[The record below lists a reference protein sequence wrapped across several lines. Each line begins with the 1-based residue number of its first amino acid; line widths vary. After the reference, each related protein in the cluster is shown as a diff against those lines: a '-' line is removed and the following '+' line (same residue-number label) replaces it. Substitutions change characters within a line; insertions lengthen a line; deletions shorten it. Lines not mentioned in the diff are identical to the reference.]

1 MKFIPLS
8 CSLLGMMTLG
18 PQALAAS
25 EVAQALLVRHAELR
39 EQLASNPFGRPLYLQ
54 SSEEGGQLKG
64 EIYAQLEQPFAV
76 AAPALQSM
84 AQWCQVLI
92 LHLNVKGCRPSSA
105 GSVATLQVDIGR
117 KYEQPLANAYPFA
130 FTYRANA
137 RGSDALQV
145 RLSAADGPL
154 GTRDYQIAVELVAL
168 DAQHSFLHLSYAYR
182 YGMAAHA
189 AMGGYLA
196 TLGRDKVGFSVV
208 GTDSAGQP
216 QYQGSMRG
224 VVERNTMRYFLA
236 VEAYLG
242 ALSVSAAEQ
251 QERRLNDWHTGVER
265 YPRQLHELERDEYLA
280 MKRKEIRRQ
289 QNAQPAPV
297 AE

>member
-8 CSLLGMMTLG
+8 CSLLGMMALA

-54 SSEEGGQLKG
+54 SSEEGDQLKG

-105 GSVATLQVDIGR
+105 GSVATLHVDIGR

-137 RGSDALQV
+137 RGSDTLQV

-168 DAQHSFLHLSYAYR
+168 DAQRSFLHLSYAYQ

-216 QYQGSMRG
+216 LYQGNMRG

-242 ALSVSAAEQ
+242 ALSVSAAKQ
-251 QERRLNDWHTGVER
+251 QEQRLNDWHTGVER